1 MRIAASLAATAVAA
15 LFAGAPAAHA
25 VDCPVAEGTDR
36 YELGDDEVVALYDCI
51 KDWMA
56 ESYAAEGDEI
66 GSSYRSWTVTST
78 RPAVA
83 GAHSERFLQTFAND
97 IAAEQY
103 LKFAPDGFEMP
114 VGSVLAKESF
124 GINAKTNLLR
134 RGPLFVMTKV
144 GAEEAPETMGWF
156 YSALQPN
163 GKAMN
168 IKQSF
173 CHDCHVG
180 WEASDALAYPLEEVR
195 IQATN

>member
-1 MRIAASLAATAVAA
+1 MRIAAPLAATAVAA
-15 LFAGAPAAHA
+15 FFLTAPAARA

-36 YELGDDEVVALYDCI
+36 FPLNDEEVLALYDCI

-56 ESYAAEGDEI
+56 ESYASEGDEI
-66 GSSYRSWTVTST
+66 GATYRSWTVTAT

-103 LKFAPDGFEMP
+103 LKFETEGVTMP

-124 GINAKTNLLR
+124 GINAKTNMLR
-134 RGPLFVMTKV
+134 RGPLFIMTKV
-144 GAEEAPETMGWF
+144 AAGEAPDTMGWV

-163 GKAMN
+163 GKPMTF
-168 IKQSF
+168 KQSF
-173 CHDCHVG
+173 CHDCHAG
-180 WEASDALAYPLEEVR
+180 WEDQDALAYPLEEVR
-195 IQATN
+195 VTPGN